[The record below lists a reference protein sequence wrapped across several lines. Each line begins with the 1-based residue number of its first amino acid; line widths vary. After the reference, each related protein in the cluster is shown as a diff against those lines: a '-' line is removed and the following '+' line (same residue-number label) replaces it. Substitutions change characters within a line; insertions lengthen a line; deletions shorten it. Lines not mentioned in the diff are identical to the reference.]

1 MFCEKCGKEIPDST
15 KFCPYCGAPVS
26 KAQDFVNKAGEA
38 FNAAEQEL
46 GSAFDEVKQSFTG
59 NSANQQNAGGQY
71 NGGYQNNGAGQYN
84 AGYQNNGAGQYNAG
98 YQNNGAGQYNAG
110 YQNNGAGQYNAGYQN
125 NGAGQYN
132 AGYQNNGAGQYNTGY
147 QNNGGQTPPP
157 YRGERLK
164 DDRGLASYIIL
175 SIITCGIYGY
185 YFIYK
190 MAHDVNV
197 ACDGDGENTSGLV
210 AFILLSMITCG
221 IYAWYWY
228 YKLGNRLANNA
239 GRYGLGI
246 QENGTTVLMWC
257 IFGTLICG
265 IGPFIAMHILIK
277 NSNMICNAYNR
288 THGLM

>member
-15 KFCPYCGAPVS
+15 KFCPACGAPVS

-59 NSANQQNAGGQY
+59 NNANQQ
-71 NGGYQNNGAGQYN
+71 
-84 AGYQNNGAGQYNAG
+84 
-98 YQNNGAGQYNAG
+98 
-110 YQNNGAGQYNAGYQN
+110 
-125 NGAGQYN
+125 N

>member
-71 NGGYQNNGAGQYN
+71 NGS
-84 AGYQNNGAGQYNAG
+84 
-98 YQNNGAGQYNAG
+98 
-110 YQNNGAGQYNAGYQN
+110 
-125 NGAGQYN
+125 
-132 AGYQNNGAGQYNTGY
+132 Y

-157 YRGERLK
+157 YRGEKLK

-190 MAHDVNV
+190 MAHDVNI

-239 GRYGLGI
+239 GRYGLSI

-288 THGLM
+288 AHGLM

>member
-1 MFCEKCGKEIPDST
+1 M
-15 KFCPYCGAPVS
+15 
-26 KAQDFVNKAGEA
+26 
-38 FNAAEQEL
+38 
-46 GSAFDEVKQSFTG
+46 
-59 NSANQQNAGGQY
+59 AN
-71 NGGYQNNGAGQYN
+71 
-84 AGYQNNGAGQYNAG
+84 
-98 YQNNGAGQYNAG
+98 
-110 YQNNGAGQYNAGYQN
+110 
-125 NGAGQYN
+125 
-132 AGYQNNGAGQYNTGY
+132 
-147 QNNGGQTPPP
+147 
-157 YRGERLK
+157 RK
-164 DDRGLASYIIL
+164 IIIL
-175 SIITCGIYGY
+175 SKCLISALFVSFCIPADSLDIFMAAIKNRSNLDIHYFWMNSIIYGGIYGY

-190 MAHDVNV
+190 MAHDVNI

-239 GRYGLGI
+239 GRYGLVI

-288 THGLM
+288 AHGLM

>member
-26 KAQDFVNKAGEA
+26 RAQDFVNKAGEA

-71 NGGYQNNGAGQYN
+71 NA
-84 AGYQNNGAGQYNAG
+84 
-98 YQNNGAGQYNAG
+98 
-110 YQNNGAGQYNAGYQN
+110 
-125 NGAGQYN
+125 
-132 AGYQNNGAGQYNTGY
+132 GY

-157 YRGERLK
+157 YRGEKLK

-190 MAHDVNV
+190 MAHDVNI

-239 GRYGLGI
+239 GRYGLVI

>member
-1 MFCEKCGKEIPDST
+1 MANQAS
-15 KFCPYCGAPVS
+15 
-26 KAQDFVNKAGEA
+26 QMLNR
-38 FNAAEQEL
+38 AEQEL
-46 GSAFDEVKQSFTG
+46 GSAFNEVKQSFTG
-59 NSANQQNAGGQY
+59 NSNQGYNNMNGGNNMDQQY
-71 NGGYQNNGAGQYN
+71 NNGYNQAPYGG
-84 AGYQNNGAGQYNAG
+84 
-98 YQNNGAGQYNAG
+98 
-110 YQNNGAGQYNAGYQN
+110 
-125 NGAGQYN
+125 
-132 AGYQNNGAGQYNTGY
+132 
-147 QNNGGQTPPP
+147 
-157 YRGERLK
+157 GERLK
-164 DDRGLASYIIL
+164 DDRGLASYIVL

-221 IYAWYWY
+221 IYACYWY

-239 GRYGLGI
+239 GRYGLSI

-265 IGPFIAMHILIK
+265 IGPFIGMHILIK

>member
-71 NGGYQNNGAGQYN
+71 NGGYQNNG
-84 AGYQNNGAGQYNAG
+84 
-98 YQNNGAGQYNAG
+98 
-110 YQNNGAGQYNAGYQN
+110 
-125 NGAGQYN
+125 
-132 AGYQNNGAGQYNTGY
+132 
-147 QNNGGQTPPP
+147 GQTPPP
-157 YRGERLK
+157 YRGEKLK

>member
-71 NGGYQNNGAGQYN
+71 NGGYQNNG
-84 AGYQNNGAGQYNAG
+84 
-98 YQNNGAGQYNAG
+98 
-110 YQNNGAGQYNAGYQN
+110 
-125 NGAGQYN
+125 
-132 AGYQNNGAGQYNTGY
+132 
-147 QNNGGQTPPP
+147 GQTPPP
-157 YRGERLK
+157 YRGEKLK

-190 MAHDVNV
+190 MAHDVNI

-239 GRYGLGI
+239 GRYGLCI

>member
-84 AGYQNNGAGQYNAG
+84 
-98 YQNNGAGQYNAG
+98 
-110 YQNNGAGQYNAGYQN
+110 
-125 NGAGQYN
+125 
-132 AGYQNNGAGQYNTGY
+132 TGY

-157 YRGERLK
+157 YRGEKLK

-210 AFILLSMITCG
+210 AFILLSMIT
-221 IYAWYWY
+221 WYTYLW
-228 YKLGNRLANNA
+228 
-239 GRYGLGI
+239 
-246 QENGTTVLMWC
+246 
-257 IFGTLICG
+257 
-265 IGPFIAMHILIK
+265 
-277 NSNMICNAYNR
+277 NR
-288 THGLM
+288 TIHRYAYPYQELKYDLQCLQQDTWTYVI

>member
-71 NGGYQNNGAGQYN
+71 NGGYQNNG
-84 AGYQNNGAGQYNAG
+84 
-98 YQNNGAGQYNAG
+98 
-110 YQNNGAGQYNAGYQN
+110 
-125 NGAGQYN
+125 
-132 AGYQNNGAGQYNTGY
+132 
-147 QNNGGQTPPP
+147 GQTPPP
-157 YRGERLK
+157 YRGEKLK

-239 GRYGLGI
+239 GRYGLCI

>member
-71 NGGYQNNGAGQYN
+71 NGGYQNNG
-84 AGYQNNGAGQYNAG
+84 
-98 YQNNGAGQYNAG
+98 
-110 YQNNGAGQYNAGYQN
+110 
-125 NGAGQYN
+125 
-132 AGYQNNGAGQYNTGY
+132 
-147 QNNGGQTPPP
+147 
-157 YRGERLK
+157 
-164 DDRGLASYIIL
+164 
-175 SIITCGIYGY
+175 
-185 YFIYK
+185 
-190 MAHDVNV
+190 
-197 ACDGDGENTSGLV
+197 
-210 AFILLSMITCG
+210 
-221 IYAWYWY
+221 
-228 YKLGNRLANNA
+228 
-239 GRYGLGI
+239 
-246 QENGTTVLMWC
+246 
-257 IFGTLICG
+257 

>member
-71 NGGYQNNGAGQYN
+71 NGGYQNN
-84 AGYQNNGAGQYNAG
+84 
-98 YQNNGAGQYNAG
+98 
-110 YQNNGAGQYNAGYQN
+110 AGYQN

-157 YRGERLK
+157 YRGEKLK
-164 DDRGLASYIIL
+164 MTEVLPHTSSCLLLHVVFMDIISSTRWL
-175 SIITCGIYGY
+175 
-185 YFIYK
+185 
-190 MAHDVNV
+190 MM
-197 ACDGDGENTSGLV
+197 
-210 AFILLSMITCG
+210 SM
-221 IYAWYWY
+221 
-228 YKLGNRLANNA
+228 
-239 GRYGLGI
+239 
-246 QENGTTVLMWC
+246 
-257 IFGTLICG
+257 
-265 IGPFIAMHILIK
+265 
-277 NSNMICNAYNR
+277 
-288 THGLM
+288 

>member
-46 GSAFDEVKQSFTG
+46 GSAFDEVKQSFTV
-59 NSANQQNAGGQY
+59 NSANQQTAGGQY
-71 NGGYQNNGAGQYN
+71 NGS
-84 AGYQNNGAGQYNAG
+84 
-98 YQNNGAGQYNAG
+98 
-110 YQNNGAGQYNAGYQN
+110 YQN

>member
-15 KFCPYCGAPVS
+15 KFCQFCGAPVS

-59 NSANQQNAGGQY
+59 NSANQQ
-71 NGGYQNNGAGQYN
+71 
-84 AGYQNNGAGQYNAG
+84 
-98 YQNNGAGQYNAG
+98 
-110 YQNNGAGQYNAGYQN
+110 
-125 NGAGQYN
+125 N